1 MTRSVVVEPEI
12 QAISDKFIAA
22 FKKGDAQGIT
32 DLFAKDAVLLPN
44 HAPRLKGQQAIAAH
58 WKAGLEQLS
67 TLKLTTTD
75 VIPLGIGCSCPH
87 WYMGS
92 YYKRRHAHDFL
103 RQGLGPLPKGRRRL
117 ENRGRHL
124 EHGSG
129 VSHQSKMASSWGRS
143 GTGF

>member
-67 TLKLTTTD
+67 TIKLTTTD
-75 VIPLGIGCSCPH
+75 VIPLGSDTVARIGTWKVTTKDEQP
-87 WYMGS
+87 MT
-92 YYKRRHAHDFL
+92 F
-103 RQGLGPLPKGRRRL
+103 
-117 ENRGRHL
+117 
-124 EHGSG
+124 SG
-129 VSHQSKMASSWGRS
+129 KDLVLYRKEGGDWKIVADIWNTDQE
-143 GTGF
+143 

>member
-12 QAISDKFIAA
+12 QAISDKFMAA

-67 TLKLTTTD
+67 TLKFTTTD
-75 VIPLGIGCSCPH
+75 VIPLGSDTVARIGTWEVTTKDEQP
-87 WYMGS
+87 MT
-92 YYKRRHAHDFL
+92 F
-103 RQGLGPLPKGRRRL
+103 
-117 ENRGRHL
+117 
-124 EHGSG
+124 SG
-129 VSHQSKMASSWGRS
+129 KDLVLYRKEGGDWKIVADIWN
-143 GTGF
+143 TDKE

>member
-32 DLFAKDAVLLPN
+32 DLFAKDAVLRPN

-67 TLKLTTTD
+67 TIKFTTTD
-75 VIPLGIGCSCPH
+75 VILLGSDTVARIGTWEVTTQDQTP
-87 WYMGS
+87 MT
-92 YYKRRHAHDFL
+92 F
-103 RQGLGPLPKGRRRL
+103 
-117 ENRGRHL
+117 
-124 EHGSG
+124 SG
-129 VSHQSKMASSWGRS
+129 KDLVLYRKEDGDWKIVADIWNTDQE
-143 GTGF
+143 

>member
-22 FKKGDAQGIT
+22 FEKGDAQGIT

-67 TLKLTTTD
+67 TIKFTTTD
-75 VIPLGIGCSCPH
+75 VIPLGSDTVARIGTWEVTTQDDTP
-87 WYMGS
+87 MT
-92 YYKRRHAHDFL
+92 F
-103 RQGLGPLPKGRRRL
+103 
-117 ENRGRHL
+117 
-124 EHGSG
+124 SG
-129 VSHQSKMASSWGRS
+129 KDLVLYRKEDGDWKIVADIWNTDQE
-143 GTGF
+143 

>member
-22 FKKGDAQGIT
+22 FEKGDAQGIT

-67 TLKLTTTD
+67 TIKFTTTD
-75 VIPLGIGCSCPH
+75 VILLGSDTVARIGTWEVTTKDDTP
-87 WYMGS
+87 MT
-92 YYKRRHAHDFL
+92 F
-103 RQGLGPLPKGRRRL
+103 
-117 ENRGRHL
+117 
-124 EHGSG
+124 SG
-129 VSHQSKMASSWGRS
+129 KDLVLYRKEDGDWKIVADIWNTDQE
-143 GTGF
+143 

>member
-22 FKKGDAQGIT
+22 FKKGDVQGIT

-67 TLKLTTTD
+67 TIKFTTTD
-75 VIPLGIGCSCPH
+75 VIPLGSDTVARIGTWEVTTQDDTP
-87 WYMGS
+87 MT
-92 YYKRRHAHDFL
+92 F
-103 RQGLGPLPKGRRRL
+103 
-117 ENRGRHL
+117 
-124 EHGSG
+124 SG
-129 VSHQSKMASSWGRS
+129 KDLVLYRKEDGDWKIVADIWNTDQE
-143 GTGF
+143 

>member
-67 TLKLTTTD
+67 TIKFTTTD
-75 VIPLGIGCSCPH
+75 VILLGSDTVARIGTWEVTTKDDTP
-87 WYMGS
+87 MT
-92 YYKRRHAHDFL
+92 F
-103 RQGLGPLPKGRRRL
+103 
-117 ENRGRHL
+117 
-124 EHGSG
+124 SG
-129 VSHQSKMASSWGRS
+129 KDLVLYRKEDGDWKIVADIWNTDQE
-143 GTGF
+143 

>member
-22 FKKGDAQGIT
+22 FEKGDAQGIT

-67 TLKLTTTD
+67 TIKFTTTD
-75 VIPLGIGCSCPH
+75 VILLGSDTVARIGTWEVTTQDDTP
-87 WYMGS
+87 MT
-92 YYKRRHAHDFL
+92 F
-103 RQGLGPLPKGRRRL
+103 
-117 ENRGRHL
+117 
-124 EHGSG
+124 SG
-129 VSHQSKMASSWGRS
+129 KDLVLYRKEDGDWKIVADIWNTDQE
-143 GTGF
+143 